1 VDRQTRHQLKHNE
14 FKDSIVSLEE
24 YFKHHY
30 KEVITA
36 AIIVVVVVGL
46 AGGLKYYT
54 DRQEAGANADLGEAL
69 STFRASVG
77 QPTPG
82 QNDPEGAAY
91 LTAQDKYKKALQQF
105 QSISDKYK
113 MVPRPKAV
121 AIARYQAGVCQSLL
135 GDHSGA
141 IQTLTEVSQSGD
153 ADIAAMAKF
162 ALAGELASSGKT
174 QEAVKLYQGLAD
186 HPTVTVPKASALLA
200 MADAYRESQPAQ
212 ARQIYERVQKEFAS
226 NASVAQAVKQD
237 IASLTN

>member
-24 YFKHHY
+24 YLKHHY

-36 AIIVVVVVGL
+36 AIILVVVVGL

-91 LTAQDKYKKALQQF
+91 PTAQDKYKKALQQF
-105 QSISDKYK
+105 QAIPDKYK

-141 IQTLTEVSQSGD
+141 IQTLTEVSQDGD
-153 ADIAAMAKF
+153 AEIAAMAKF

-174 QEAVKLYQGLAD
+174 PEAVKIYQELAD

-226 NASVAQAVKQD
+226 NATVAQAVKQD